1 MEKNK
6 ITFVSIISLP
16 RFKKLLIYIFTE
28 NIIKYQN
35 SQYSFKLETIQFY
48 VKVTLDFEL
57 VMQISSVS

>member
-57 VMQISSVS
+57 VMQISSFP